1 MNVTWSLEAIA
12 DLGEIA
18 DYLKARSPRGAFA
31 VGERIEEIVALL
43 AAHPGIGR
51 VLEQR
56 PSVRVMPLGRYPYLV
71 FYEVVENELHI
82 LYIRHSARRPV
93 EPDEL

>member
-1 MNVTWSLEAIA
+1 MNVTWSPEAIA

-18 DYLKARSPRGAFA
+18 DYLKARSPRGAAA
-31 VGERIEEIVALL
+31 VGERIEEVVSLL
-43 AAHPGIGR
+43 AQHPGIGR

-71 FYEVVENELHI
+71 FYEVVGNELQI
-82 LYIRHSARRPV
+82 LHIRHGARRQV